1 MEDVFNF
8 KNLAYNFRNAETL
21 NRSNVSSVKYGT
33 ETITSLGAKI
43 WKILPNDY
51 KELTSLSTFKSKIKN
66 WEIDKCPCRL
76 WRTYIQRVGFI

>member
-43 WKILPNDY
+43 
-51 KELTSLSTFKSKIKN
+51 
-66 WEIDKCPCRL
+66 
-76 WRTYIQRVGFI
+76 